1 MIISTYSGRNQ
12 TSHITDFRLRVKL
25 LCHFVLNR
33 FIESNYIYNKVQIDV
48 HLKKMEGHEFG
59 VTWPEGLEEETIE
72 KINKN
77 HIKIYINSLMLKDE
91 YKFFRTLVHELV
103 HAKQYILKELCYRK
117 HQMCWKG
124 IPSGFVIGE
133 DLRLD
138 AYYDLPWE
146 IEAFG
151 REEGLM
157 VMFNAFWKEFCD
169 SYEKN

>member
-1 MIISTYSGRNQ
+1 MKVIIFT
-12 TSHITDFRLRVKL
+12 IKL
-25 LCHFVLNR
+25 
-33 FIESNYIYNKVQIDV
+33 QIDV
-48 HLKKMEGHEFG
+48 HLKKMEEHEFG

-124 IPSGFVIGE
+124 AFLQ
-133 DLRLD
+133 DL
-138 AYYDLPWE
+138 
-146 IEAFG
+146 
-151 REEGLM
+151 
-157 VMFNAFWKEFCD
+157 
-169 SYEKN
+169 